1 VRKDKGSGMLQM
13 MDDGMM
19 GMMWLLWLVGI
30 ALVVL
35 VVVVIWRVMKGG
47 SGKL

>member
-1 VRKDKGSGMLQM
+1 MLQM

-19 GMMWLLWLVGI
+19 GMMWLFWLVGV

-35 VVVVIWRVMKGG
+35 VVVVIWRMMKGG